1 MLDKLHISKDHKLVS
16 KALDRIPSRPV
27 ERKGETPSSKSRY
40 VKSWLTTGFYVWHKK
55 HGPGHV
61 VIHPADVQGQVPPRV
76 EFSTIRK
83 KKNIANT
90 VIDPANDPA
99 TGHLVVPI
107 DDIVALKKVGM
118 STVKG
123 TALNWAL
130 DSEGAG
136 GTGLEVK
143 VIRRPSELEQVEE
156 TLELTSIVRRD
167 ELFNRLIALGS
178 QRWQML

>member
-1 MLDKLHISKDHKLVS
+1 
-16 KALDRIPSRPV
+16 
-27 ERKGETPSSKSRY
+27 
-40 VKSWLTTGFYVWHKK
+40 
-55 HGPGHV
+55 
-61 VIHPADVQGQVPPRV
+61 
-76 EFSTIRK
+76 
-83 KKNIANT
+83 
-90 VIDPANDPA
+90 
-99 TGHLVVPI
+99 VVPI

-118 STVKG
+118 STVKR

-143 VIRRPSELEQVEE
+143 VIRRPTDLEQIEE